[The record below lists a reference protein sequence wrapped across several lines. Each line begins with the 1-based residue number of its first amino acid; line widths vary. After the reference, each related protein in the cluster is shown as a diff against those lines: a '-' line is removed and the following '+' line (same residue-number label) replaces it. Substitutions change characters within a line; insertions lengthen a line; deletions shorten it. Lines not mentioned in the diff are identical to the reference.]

1 MSYDG
6 KIMHRALRRFEDDRR
21 LRQEAFHSRQEEI
34 YAREPRLREIQAQ
47 LGGTMARLISSA
59 LRRGTDPRAQVTR
72 LRDQNL
78 ALQRERRELLAD
90 RFGLWRLPVS
100 WGWVVLLCLPLAL
113 LEVLSDAAFL
123 ITMGICWAAALIW
136 YGLLSRW
143 VRKHQTAREEPN
155 QADQPEAG
163 RRLPPR

>member
-1 MSYDG
+1 MNIRGRKLTDVL
-6 KIMHRALRRFEDDRR
+6 ALV
-21 LRQEAFHSRQEEI
+21 LI
-34 YAREPRLREIQAQ
+34 YALTAVLFVLQQRLLTVLCLVFSCYWSYIVLSKETYDRYQEK
-47 LGGTMARLISSA
+47 G
-59 LRRGTDPRAQVTR
+59 RA
-72 LRDQNL
+72 
-78 ALQRERRELLAD
+78 RRELLAD

>member
-1 MSYDG
+1 MNIRGRKLTDVL
-6 KIMHRALRRFEDDRR
+6 ALV
-21 LRQEAFHSRQEEI
+21 LI
-34 YAREPRLREIQAQ
+34 YALTAVLFVLQQKLLTVLCLVFSCYWSYIVLSKETYDRYQEK
-47 LGGTMARLISSA
+47 S
-59 LRRGTDPRAQVTR
+59 RA
-72 LRDQNL
+72 
-78 ALQRERRELLAD
+78 RRELLAD

-100 WGWVVLLCLPLAL
+100 WGWVILLCLPLAL

-143 VRKHQTAREEPN
+143 VRKHQTAREEPK

>member
-1 MSYDG
+1 M
-6 KIMHRALRRFEDDRR
+6 KIHGRKLTDVLALV
-21 LRQEAFHSRQEEI
+21 LI
-34 YAREPRLREIQAQ
+34 YALTAVLFVLQQKLLTVLCLVFSCYWSYIVLSKETYDRYQEK
-47 LGGTMARLISSA
+47 S
-59 LRRGTDPRAQVTR
+59 RA
-72 LRDQNL
+72 
-78 ALQRERRELLAD
+78 RRELLAD

-100 WGWVVLLCLPLAL
+100 WGWVILLCLPLAL

>member
-1 MSYDG
+1 MNIRGRKFTDVL
-6 KIMHRALRRFEDDRR
+6 ALV
-21 LRQEAFHSRQEEI
+21 LI
-34 YAREPRLREIQAQ
+34 YAM
-47 LGGTMARLISSA
+47 T
-59 LRRGTDPRAQVTR
+59 
-72 LRDQNL
+72 L
-78 ALQRERRELLAD
+78 ALFILQQRLLTVLCLVFACYWSYIVLSKETYDRYQEKGRARRELLAD
-90 RFGLWRLPVS
+90 RFGPWRLPVS

-123 ITMGICWAAALIW
+123 IVMGVCWAAALIW

>member
-1 MSYDG
+1 MNIRGRKLTDVL
-6 KIMHRALRRFEDDRR
+6 ALV
-21 LRQEAFHSRQEEI
+21 LI
-34 YAREPRLREIQAQ
+34 YALTAVLFVLQQ
-47 LGGTMARLISSA
+47 KLLTVLCLIFSCYWSYIV
-59 LRRGTDPRAQVTR
+59 LSKETYDRYQEKGRA
-72 LRDQNL
+72 
-78 ALQRERRELLAD
+78 RRELLAD

-143 VRKHQTAREEPN
+143 VRKHQSAREEPN

>member
-1 MSYDG
+1 MNIRGRKLTDVL
-6 KIMHRALRRFEDDRR
+6 ALV
-21 LRQEAFHSRQEEI
+21 LI
-34 YAREPRLREIQAQ
+34 YALTAVLFVLQQKLLTVLCLVFSCYWSYIVLSKETYDRYQEK
-47 LGGTMARLISSA
+47 G
-59 LRRGTDPRAQVTR
+59 RA
-72 LRDQNL
+72 
-78 ALQRERRELLAD
+78 RRELLAD

-123 ITMGICWAAALIW
+123 IVMGVCWAAALIW

-143 VRKHQTAREEPN
+143 VRKRQPAREEPN

-163 RRLPPR
+163 RRLPPRRRDHRGFL

>member
-1 MSYDG
+1 MNIRGRKLTDVL
-6 KIMHRALRRFEDDRR
+6 ALV
-21 LRQEAFHSRQEEI
+21 LI
-34 YAREPRLREIQAQ
+34 YALTAVLFILQQRLLTVLCLVFSCYWSYIVLSKETYDRYQEK
-47 LGGTMARLISSA
+47 G
-59 LRRGTDPRAQVTR
+59 RA
-72 LRDQNL
+72 
-78 ALQRERRELLAD
+78 RRELLAD

-100 WGWVVLLCLPLAL
+100 WGWVILLCLPLAL

>member
-1 MSYDG
+1 MTDVL
-6 KIMHRALRRFEDDRR
+6 ALV
-21 LRQEAFHSRQEEI
+21 LI
-34 YAREPRLREIQAQ
+34 YALTAVLFILQQRLLTVLCLVFSCYWSYIVLSKETYDRYQEK
-47 LGGTMARLISSA
+47 G
-59 LRRGTDPRAQVTR
+59 RA
-72 LRDQNL
+72 
-78 ALQRERRELLAD
+78 RRELLAD
-90 RFGLWRLPVS
+90 RFRLWRLPVS

-113 LEVLSDAAFL
+113 LEVLSDSAFL

-143 VRKHQTAREEPN
+143 VRKHQTAREEPK

>member
-1 MSYDG
+1 MNIRGRKLTDVL
-6 KIMHRALRRFEDDRR
+6 ALV
-21 LRQEAFHSRQEEI
+21 LI
-34 YAREPRLREIQAQ
+34 YALTAVLFILQQ
-47 LGGTMARLISSA
+47 KLLTVLCLIFSCYWSYIV
-59 LRRGTDPRAQVTR
+59 LSKETYDRYQEKGRA
-72 LRDQNL
+72 
-78 ALQRERRELLAD
+78 RRELLAD

>member
-1 MSYDG
+1 MNIRGRKLTDVL
-6 KIMHRALRRFEDDRR
+6 ALV
-21 LRQEAFHSRQEEI
+21 LI
-34 YAREPRLREIQAQ
+34 YALTAVLFVLQQKLLTVLCLVFSCYWSYIVLSKETYDRYQEK
-47 LGGTMARLISSA
+47 G
-59 LRRGTDPRAQVTR
+59 RA
-72 LRDQNL
+72 
-78 ALQRERRELLAD
+78 RRELLAD

-100 WGWVVLLCLPLAL
+100 WGRVVLLCLPLAP
-113 LEVLSDAAFL
+113 
-123 ITMGICWAAALIW
+123 LIW

>member
-1 MSYDG
+1 MNIRGRKLTDVL
-6 KIMHRALRRFEDDRR
+6 ALV
-21 LRQEAFHSRQEEI
+21 LI
-34 YAREPRLREIQAQ
+34 YALTAVLFVLQQ
-47 LGGTMARLISSA
+47 KLLTVLCLIFSCYWSYIV
-59 LRRGTDPRAQVTR
+59 LSKETYDRYQEKGRA
-72 LRDQNL
+72 
-78 ALQRERRELLAD
+78 RRELLAD

>member
-1 MSYDG
+1 MTDVL
-6 KIMHRALRRFEDDRR
+6 ALV
-21 LRQEAFHSRQEEI
+21 LI
-34 YAREPRLREIQAQ
+34 YALTAVLFILQQRLLTVLCLVFSCYWSYIVLSKETYDRYQEK
-47 LGGTMARLISSA
+47 G
-59 LRRGTDPRAQVTR
+59 RA
-72 LRDQNL
+72 
-78 ALQRERRELLAD
+78 RRELLAD

-143 VRKHQTAREEPN
+143 VRKHQPSREKPA
-155 QADQPEAG
+155 QAELPEEG

>member
-1 MSYDG
+1 MNIRGRKLTDVL
-6 KIMHRALRRFEDDRR
+6 ALV
-21 LRQEAFHSRQEEI
+21 LI
-34 YAREPRLREIQAQ
+34 YALTAVLFVLQQ
-47 LGGTMARLISSA
+47 KLLTVLCLIFSCYWSYIV
-59 LRRGTDPRAQVTR
+59 LSKETYDRYQEKGRA
-72 LRDQNL
+72 
-78 ALQRERRELLAD
+78 RRELLAD

-143 VRKHQTAREEPN
+143 VRKHQTAREEPK
-155 QADQPEAG
+155 QTDQPEAG

>member
-1 MSYDG
+1 MNIRGRKLTDVL
-6 KIMHRALRRFEDDRR
+6 ALV
-21 LRQEAFHSRQEEI
+21 LI
-34 YAREPRLREIQAQ
+34 YALTAVLFVLQQKLLTVLCLVFSCYWSYIVLSKETYDRYQEK
-47 LGGTMARLISSA
+47 G
-59 LRRGTDPRAQVTR
+59 RA
-72 LRDQNL
+72 
-78 ALQRERRELLAD
+78 RRELLAD

-100 WGWVVLLCLPLAL
+100 WGWVILLCLPLAL

>member
-1 MSYDG
+1 MNIRGRKLTDVL
-6 KIMHRALRRFEDDRR
+6 ALV
-21 LRQEAFHSRQEEI
+21 LI
-34 YAREPRLREIQAQ
+34 YALTAVLFILQQKLLTVLCLVFSCYWSYIVLSKETYDRYQEK
-47 LGGTMARLISSA
+47 G
-59 LRRGTDPRAQVTR
+59 RA
-72 LRDQNL
+72 
-78 ALQRERRELLAD
+78 RRELLAD

>member
-1 MSYDG
+1 MNIRGRKLTDVL
-6 KIMHRALRRFEDDRR
+6 ALV
-21 LRQEAFHSRQEEI
+21 LI
-34 YAREPRLREIQAQ
+34 YALTAVLFVLQQKLLTVLCLVFSCYWSYIVLSKETYDRYQEK
-47 LGGTMARLISSA
+47 S
-59 LRRGTDPRAQVTR
+59 RA
-72 LRDQNL
+72 
-78 ALQRERRELLAD
+78 RRELLAD

-100 WGWVVLLCLPLAL
+100 WGWVILLCLPLAL

>member
-1 MSYDG
+1 M
-6 KIMHRALRRFEDDRR
+6 KIHGRKLTDVLALV
-21 LRQEAFHSRQEEI
+21 LI
-34 YAREPRLREIQAQ
+34 YALTAVLFVLQQKLLTVLCLVFSCYWSYIVLSKETYDRYQEK
-47 LGGTMARLISSA
+47 G
-59 LRRGTDPRAQVTR
+59 RA
-72 LRDQNL
+72 
-78 ALQRERRELLAD
+78 RRELLAD

>member
-1 MSYDG
+1 MNIRGRKLTDVL
-6 KIMHRALRRFEDDRR
+6 ALV
-21 LRQEAFHSRQEEI
+21 LI
-34 YAREPRLREIQAQ
+34 YALTAVLFILQQRLLTVLCLVFSCYWSYIVLSKETYDRYQEK
-47 LGGTMARLISSA
+47 S
-59 LRRGTDPRAQVTR
+59 RA
-72 LRDQNL
+72 
-78 ALQRERRELLAD
+78 RRELLAD

-100 WGWVVLLCLPLAL
+100 WGWVILLCLPLAL

>member
-1 MSYDG
+1 MNIRGRKLTDVL
-6 KIMHRALRRFEDDRR
+6 ALV
-21 LRQEAFHSRQEEI
+21 LI
-34 YAREPRLREIQAQ
+34 YALTAVLFILQQRLLTVLCLVFSCYWSYIVLSKETYDRYQEK
-47 LGGTMARLISSA
+47 G
-59 LRRGTDPRAQVTR
+59 RA
-72 LRDQNL
+72 
-78 ALQRERRELLAD
+78 RRELLAD

-143 VRKHQTAREEPN
+143 VRKHQSAREEPN

>member
-1 MSYDG
+1 MNIRGRKLTDVL
-6 KIMHRALRRFEDDRR
+6 ALV
-21 LRQEAFHSRQEEI
+21 LI
-34 YAREPRLREIQAQ
+34 YALTAVLFVLQQRLLTVLCLVFSCYWSYIVLSKETYDRYQEK
-47 LGGTMARLISSA
+47 G
-59 LRRGTDPRAQVTR
+59 RA
-72 LRDQNL
+72 
-78 ALQRERRELLAD
+78 RRELLAD

-136 YGLLSRW
+136 YGLRSRW

>member
-1 MSYDG
+1 MNIRGRKLTDVL
-6 KIMHRALRRFEDDRR
+6 ALV
-21 LRQEAFHSRQEEI
+21 LI
-34 YAREPRLREIQAQ
+34 YALTAVLFVLQQRLLTVLCLVFSCYWSYIVLSKETYDRYQEK
-47 LGGTMARLISSA
+47 G
-59 LRRGTDPRAQVTR
+59 RA
-72 LRDQNL
+72 
-78 ALQRERRELLAD
+78 RRELLAD

-100 WGWVVLLCLPLAL
+100 WGWVILLCLPLAL

>member
-1 MSYDG
+1 MNIRGRKLTDVL
-6 KIMHRALRRFEDDRR
+6 ALV
-21 LRQEAFHSRQEEI
+21 LI
-34 YAREPRLREIQAQ
+34 YALTAVLFVLQQRLLTVLCLVFSCYWSYIVLSKETYDRYQEK
-47 LGGTMARLISSA
+47 S
-59 LRRGTDPRAQVTR
+59 RA
-72 LRDQNL
+72 
-78 ALQRERRELLAD
+78 RRELLAD

-100 WGWVVLLCLPLAL
+100 LGWVILLCLPLAL

>member
-1 MSYDG
+1 MNIRGRKLTD
-6 KIMHRALRRFEDDRR
+6 MLALV
-21 LRQEAFHSRQEEI
+21 LI
-34 YAREPRLREIQAQ
+34 YALTAVLFILQQRLLTVLCLVFSCYWSYIVLSKETYDRYQEK
-47 LGGTMARLISSA
+47 G
-59 LRRGTDPRAQVTR
+59 RA
-72 LRDQNL
+72 
-78 ALQRERRELLAD
+78 RRELLAD

-100 WGWVVLLCLPLAL
+100 WGWVILLCLPLAL

>member
-1 MSYDG
+1 MNIRGRKLTDVL
-6 KIMHRALRRFEDDRR
+6 ALV
-21 LRQEAFHSRQEEI
+21 LI
-34 YAREPRLREIQAQ
+34 YALTAVLFVLQQRLLTVLCLVFSCYWSYIVLSKETYDRYQEK
-47 LGGTMARLISSA
+47 G
-59 LRRGTDPRAQVTR
+59 RA
-72 LRDQNL
+72 
-78 ALQRERRELLAD
+78 RRELLAD

-143 VRKHQTAREEPN
+143 VRKHQSAREEPN

>member
-1 MSYDG
+1 MNIRGRKLTDVL
-6 KIMHRALRRFEDDRR
+6 ALV
-21 LRQEAFHSRQEEI
+21 LI
-34 YAREPRLREIQAQ
+34 YALTAVLFVLQQKLLTVLCLVFSCYWSYIVLSKETYDRYQEK
-47 LGGTMARLISSA
+47 G
-59 LRRGTDPRAQVTR
+59 RA
-72 LRDQNL
+72 
-78 ALQRERRELLAD
+78 RRELLAD

>member
-1 MSYDG
+1 MNIRGRKLTDVL
-6 KIMHRALRRFEDDRR
+6 ALV
-21 LRQEAFHSRQEEI
+21 LI
-34 YAREPRLREIQAQ
+34 YALTAVLFILQQRLLTVLCLVFSCYWSYIVLSKETYDRYQEK
-47 LGGTMARLISSA
+47 G
-59 LRRGTDPRAQVTR
+59 RA
-72 LRDQNL
+72 
-78 ALQRERRELLAD
+78 RRELLAD

-143 VRKHQTAREEPN
+143 IRKHQTAREEPN

>member
-1 MSYDG
+1 MNIRGRKLTDVL
-6 KIMHRALRRFEDDRR
+6 ALV
-21 LRQEAFHSRQEEI
+21 LI
-34 YAREPRLREIQAQ
+34 YALTAVLFVLQQKLLTVLCLVFSCYWSYIV
-47 LGGTMARLISSA
+47 LSKGTSDRYQEKS
-59 LRRGTDPRAQVTR
+59 RA
-72 LRDQNL
+72 
-78 ALQRERRELLAD
+78 RRELLAD

>member
-1 MSYDG
+1 MNIRGRKLTDVL
-6 KIMHRALRRFEDDRR
+6 ALV
-21 LRQEAFHSRQEEI
+21 LI
-34 YAREPRLREIQAQ
+34 YALTAVLFVLQQKLLTVLCLVFSCYWSYIVLSKETYDRYQEN
-47 LGGTMARLISSA
+47 G
-59 LRRGTDPRAQVTR
+59 RA
-72 LRDQNL
+72 
-78 ALQRERRELLAD
+78 RRELLAD

-100 WGWVVLLCLPLAL
+100 WGWVILLCLPLAL

-143 VRKHQTAREEPN
+143 VRKHQSAREEPN

-163 RRLPPR
+163 RRLPTR

>member
-1 MSYDG
+1 MNIRGRKLTDVL
-6 KIMHRALRRFEDDRR
+6 ALV
-21 LRQEAFHSRQEEI
+21 LI
-34 YAREPRLREIQAQ
+34 YALTAVLFVLQQKLLTVLCLVFSCYWSYIVLSKETYDRYQEK
-47 LGGTMARLISSA
+47 G
-59 LRRGTDPRAQVTR
+59 RA
-72 LRDQNL
+72 
-78 ALQRERRELLAD
+78 RRELLAD

-100 WGWVVLLCLPLAL
+100 LGWVILLCLPLAL

>member
-1 MSYDG
+1 MNIRGRKLTDVL
-6 KIMHRALRRFEDDRR
+6 ALV
-21 LRQEAFHSRQEEI
+21 LI
-34 YAREPRLREIQAQ
+34 YALTAVLFILQQRLLTVLCLVFSCYWSYIVLSKETYDRYQEK
-47 LGGTMARLISSA
+47 G
-59 LRRGTDPRAQVTR
+59 RA
-72 LRDQNL
+72 
-78 ALQRERRELLAD
+78 RRELLAD

-143 VRKHQTAREEPN
+143 VRKHQSDREEPK

>member
-1 MSYDG
+1 MTDVL
-6 KIMHRALRRFEDDRR
+6 ALV
-21 LRQEAFHSRQEEI
+21 LI
-34 YAREPRLREIQAQ
+34 YALTAVLFILQQRLLTVLCLVFSCYWSYIVLSKETYDRYQEK
-47 LGGTMARLISSA
+47 G
-59 LRRGTDPRAQVTR
+59 RA
-72 LRDQNL
+72 
-78 ALQRERRELLAD
+78 RRELLAD

-100 WGWVVLLCLPLAL
+100 LGWVILLCLPLAL